1 MTMRTFSRSL
11 GCLACG
17 LAAVGAS
24 ADVCLGSIPAIA
36 IPSKDVT
43 LSFVRPGRVAKIFV
57 KEGDVVKP
65 GQVLVQ
71 LDDAAE
77 QIRLQKL
84 KMLAEDEIA
93 VKAGEAKLA
102 KQKVDLKRLEW
113 AFKEGVATELEVE
126 NVKLDVKIAELS
138 LELAKAKKLQYELE
152 HKEAKVYLDRMKI
165 TSPTGGVVEKIFL
178 SEGESADALA
188 EVVRVVKIDPL
199 WIDVPVPLD
208 SARELKC
215 GQAANVLFPGETK
228 PRVGKII
235 HKPAVSDSASNTLTV
250 RVEVANSSDGPAGEH
265 VRVSFPAEE
274 VAARPGGPAG
284 ATAATKNEAKTAAK
298 E

>member
-1 MTMRTFSRSL
+1 MTMRALYRGI
-11 GCLACG
+11 GCVACG

-36 IPSKDVT
+36 LPSKDVT
-43 LSFVRPGRVAKIFV
+43 LSFVRPGRVARIFV
-57 KEGDVVKP
+57 KEGDVVKG

-77 QIRLQKL
+77 RIRLQKL
-84 KMLAEDEIA
+84 KVQADDEIA

-102 KQKVDLKRLEW
+102 KQKVDLKRIEW

-152 HKEAKVYLDRMKI
+152 YKEAKAHLDRMKI
-165 TSPTGGVVEKIFL
+165 TSPTGGVVEKVFL
-178 SEGESADALA
+178 AEGESADALA

-208 SARELKC
+208 AARALKR

-235 HKPAVSDSASNTLTV
+235 NKPAVSDSASNTLTV

-265 VRVSFPAEE
+265 VRVSFPGEQ
-274 VAARPGGPAG
+274 VAAKPGRPSGAAVAG
-284 ATAATKNEAKTAAK
+284 KDEAKTAAK